1 MALTISHDETER
13 LAQELARETGEPVAQ
28 VILEA
33 LQQRACRLRGQRAKA
48 LALARIQAAAHRC
61 AALPDL
67 DPIDSIA
74 PDAILGYGPDGT
86 FEPWSSTAP
95 P

>member
-33 LQQRACRLRGQRAKA
+33 LQQRACQLREKRAKA

-61 AALPDL
+61 AAFPDL
-67 DPIDSIA
+67 DPSA

>member
-13 LAQELARETGEPVAQ
+13 LALELARETGEPVSQ

-33 LQQRACRLRGQRAKA
+33 LQHRAHQLRERRTRA
-48 LALARIQAAAHRC
+48 LTLTRIQAAARRC
-61 AALPDL
+61 AALPDRDTL
-67 DPIDSIA
+67 PADQT
-74 PDAILGYGPDGT
+74 LGDGPDGT
-86 FEPWSSTAP
+86 FEPWSSTVP

>member
-1 MALTISHDETER
+1 MALTISHDETEP
-13 LAQELARETGEPVAQ
+13 LAQELAWETGEPVAQ

-48 LALARIQAAAHRC
+48 LALARIRAAAHRC
-61 AALPDL
+61 AAFPDL
-67 DPIDSIA
+67 DPSA

-86 FEPWSSTAP
+86 FEPLSASDP
-95 P
+95 